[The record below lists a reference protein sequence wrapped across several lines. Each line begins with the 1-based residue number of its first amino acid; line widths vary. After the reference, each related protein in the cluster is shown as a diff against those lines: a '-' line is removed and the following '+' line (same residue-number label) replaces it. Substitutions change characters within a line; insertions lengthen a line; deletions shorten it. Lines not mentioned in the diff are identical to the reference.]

1 MITACEKIIYRKQ
14 IFKEIMKVTSLKI
27 YDKNVEWKHVKE
39 KSKQVLKWK
48 LKQTVK
54 IKFDRKIKTNLEKSK
69 QDKIFLV
76 KLDFKK
82 SKQILKE

>member
-1 MITACEKIIYRKQ
+1 
-14 IFKEIMKVTSLKI
+14 MKVTSLKI

-39 KSKQVLKWK
+39 KSKQVLNENWNKHR
-48 LKQTVK
+48 VK